1 MRSVYIRSIETLVP
15 RNAYPQSF
23 AEEKALARVSTERE
37 RRLVRRVY
45 RNSGIETRH
54 SVLADFFADGPDNL
68 FRAGGEGMPGAPEP
82 EPGTGAR
89 NDRYIRESRGLAVDV
104 ARRALASSGH
114 AAGDVTHVVTV
125 SCTGFSNPGIDY
137 FVVRDLGLKSSVA
150 RFALGFMGC
159 YAAIPALRMARDF
172 CLADPAAVVMVVSVE
187 LCSLHLHAEDGLDA
201 LLANAIFADG
211 AAAAIVSARE
221 PDDGSVLRMDGFASA
236 IIPEGEKDMSW
247 RIGDKG
253 FEIAL
258 STYVPDLIGRNLQ
271 ALLIPVLAG
280 EGTRLREINIWAI
293 HPGGKAILDKV
304 EKELSLAPGQLRA
317 SREVLRRYG
326 NMSSATILFVL
337 ETLLGEKSEPAR
349 VCAMA
354 FGPGLTVESALLS
367 RMRGR

>member
-15 RNAYPQSF
+15 RNAYSQGF
-23 AEEKALARVSTERE
+23 AEEKALARVNTEKE
-37 RRLVRRVY
+37 RRVVRRVY

-54 SVLADFFADGPDNL
+54 SVLADFIADGPDNL
-68 FRAGGEGMPGAPEP
+68 FRAGGMGRPGEP
-82 EPGTGAR
+82 EPGTKAR
-89 NDRYIRESRGLAVDV
+89 NDRYILESRGLAVDV

-125 SCTGFSNPGIDY
+125 SCTGFSNPGMDY
-137 FVVRDLGLKSSVA
+137 FVVRDLGLKQSVA

-172 CLADPAAVVMVVSVE
+172 CLADPSAVVMVVSVE

-221 PDDGSVLRMDGFASA
+221 PDDSSVLRMDGFASA

-304 EKELSLAPGQLRA
+304 EKELSLEPGQLRA

-337 ETLLGEKSEPAR
+337 GTLLGETSEPAR

-367 RMRGR
+367 QTRGC